1 MLQACKKNVKTSC
14 KYGYLFLWLLFLST
28 LPHRLCRELPLVNT
42 LWKKYS
48 MGEMETL
55 ILKIL
60 HAKMNTLRSEK
71 IAKAA
76 VLNNL

>member
-1 MLQACKKNVKTSC
+1 
-14 KYGYLFLWLLFLST
+14 
-28 LPHRLCRELPLVNT
+28 
-42 LWKKYS
+42 